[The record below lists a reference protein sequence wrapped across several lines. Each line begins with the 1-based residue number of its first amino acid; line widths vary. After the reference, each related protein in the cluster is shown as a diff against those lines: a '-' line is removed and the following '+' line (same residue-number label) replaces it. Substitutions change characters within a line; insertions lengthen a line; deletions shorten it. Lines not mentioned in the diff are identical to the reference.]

1 MNDESHIYYDADNDT
16 VEDIIEFI
24 IRMDIDGE
32 KKSYS
37 IVSENNL
44 LAKNKFDIT
53 LGNETDKGSISLSV
67 NDITY
72 TAGWLKITFNLEMTR
87 QSCYYDS
94 SIIFNESGVPTTFD
108 LNNMTDLSNMFA
120 HLQNKWEFVNEDGTA
135 VDFTIGTDLS
145 SMCYDSSCTI
155 FKGKNTA
162 AENCDCMMC
171 MCPNLT
177 DFTIEGISTRKRNGE
192 VTQTVSPYENVKTA
206 RHMFFNTSPYNSSF
220 DVDMKSLTNATAM
233 FYKRGKITLNKYEFN
248 TKRENDFTSINITLP
263 ALETAPMMFWNR
275 PLTLAELTTLAD
287 NINDISD
294 LRTDF
299 NKSLK
304 DSDEDVTWEDSVNY
318 IRTAIGD
325 KFIFPSISVWV
336 DESENMTKVLEK
348 IHEIAEKG
356 WEVSTNIDCS
366 NLNVSNTVEEVEE
379 EVVEEG
385 EEETE
390 ETIDVLVAPNGE
402 YLIRAYEY
410 GNNTLES
417 FICDEKLM
425 SSALDNV
432 NYLVDICKSVV
443 NPIKCEEYED
453 WIKLCMMWSGV
464 SIPSDNKERRKYGI
478 SQVLGTIESTVETTD
493 EITIESTNGYGV
505 ISKATLFDG
514 TPNKR
519 YCDKSWF
526 EGTIKDFR
534 KNYNLYFKK

>member
-1 MNDESHIYYDADNDT
+1 MNDGSHIYYDADKD
-16 VEDIIEFI
+16 IEFI
-24 IRMDIDGE
+24 IKMDIDGE

-37 IVSENNL
+37 IVSE
-44 LAKNKFDIT
+44 NKFDIT

-72 TAGWLKITFNLEMTR
+72 TAGWLKVTFNLEMDR
-87 QSCYYDS
+87 QSCNYDS

-108 LNNMTDLSNMFA
+108 LSKLTDLSNMFA
-120 HLQNKWEFVNEDGTA
+120 HLQNKWNFVNEDGTP
-135 VDFTIGTDLS
+135 VDFMVGTNLS
-145 SMCYDSSCTI
+145 SMCYDSSCEI
-155 FKGKNTA
+155 FKGQNTA

-177 DFTIEGISTRKRNGE
+177 EFTIEGISTRKRNGE

-233 FYKRGKITLNKYEFN
+233 FYKRGEIRLNKYEFN
-248 TKRENDFTSINITLP
+248 TKRENDFSSIHVKLP

-275 PLTLAELTTLAD
+275 PLTLDELTTIAD

-294 LRTDF
+294 LRTKFDEI
-299 NKSLK
+299 LEK
-304 DSDEDVTWEDSVNY
+304 DSEEYETWEDSVNY

-325 KFIFPSISVWV
+325 KFIFPSISIWV
-336 DESENMTKVLEK
+336 DESTEDMGDVVEK
-348 IHEIAEKG
+348 IHEIANKG
-356 WEVSTNIDCS
+356 WEVSTNIDCGS
-366 NLNVSNTVEEVEE
+366 L
-379 EVVEEG
+379 
-385 EEETE
+385 
-390 ETIDVLVAPNGE
+390 IDVGVHVEVPTNEGE

-410 GNNTLES
+410 GNNTLEP

-443 NPIKCEEYED
+443 NPIKCADYED

-464 SIPSDNKERRKYGI
+464 SIPSDNKERCKYGI
-478 SQVLGTIESTVETTD
+478 SQVLGAIEP
-493 EITIESTNGYGV
+493 TNGYGV

-526 EGTIKDFR
+526 VGTIKDFR